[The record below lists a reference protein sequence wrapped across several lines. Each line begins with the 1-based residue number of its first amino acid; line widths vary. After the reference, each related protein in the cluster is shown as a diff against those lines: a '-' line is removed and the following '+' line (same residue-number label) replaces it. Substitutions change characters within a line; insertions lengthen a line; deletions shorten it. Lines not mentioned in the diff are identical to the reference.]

1 MLNNLGLS
9 SVKICTVL
17 PYFAGEQG
25 CSQKQPYFRFAF
37 GHRYFARCLAAS
49 YPSLCIRKPILQIG
63 TPSSSM
69 VKIIIISKMSGM
81 TGIEVDKRRDVFSPA
96 VFIDSVS
103 IMGGIQKEFF
113 NAEFRKVCLHGE
125 KGMEK

>member
-1 MLNNLGLS
+1 
-9 SVKICTVL
+9 
-17 PYFAGEQG
+17 
-25 CSQKQPYFRFAF
+25 
-37 GHRYFARCLAAS
+37 
-49 YPSLCIRKPILQIG
+49 
-63 TPSSSM
+63 
-69 VKIIIISKMSGM
+69 MSGM

-113 NAEFRKVCLHGE
+113 NAGFRKVCLHGE